1 MYKYKTR
8 VLNTNFNLSKI
19 IRHKKNKIYFSEI
32 YNKKDDSYE
41 INNIVYVLIQIFKY
55 KVKVY
60 LNNYSYRI

>member
-19 IRHKKNKIYFSEI
+19 IRHKKKLFYFSEI